1 MRARCHPT
9 KSVHIVEKILKAF
22 KDGTQ
27 QNAEFWLHMEN
38 RLIYIRYYPIRE
50 SSGKYRGT
58 IEVSQDVTEIKKL
71 EGEQR
76 LLDWV

>member
-27 QNAEFWLHMEN
+27 QNAEFWLQMEN
-38 RLIYIRYYPIRE
+38 RPIYIRYYPIRDN
-50 SSGKYRGT
+50 SGKYRGT